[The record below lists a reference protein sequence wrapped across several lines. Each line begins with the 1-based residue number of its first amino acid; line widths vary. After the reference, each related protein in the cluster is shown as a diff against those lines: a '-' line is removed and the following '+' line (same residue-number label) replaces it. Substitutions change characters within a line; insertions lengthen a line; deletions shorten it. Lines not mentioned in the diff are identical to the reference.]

1 MNTFSIPAQGGQ
13 FFRYMDAADVL
24 AGAVVLSGVPGATDP
39 DSSDEQTALDIERR
53 TGFGLL
59 ARI

>member
-1 MNTFSIPAQGGQ
+1 
-13 FFRYMDAADVL
+13 MDAADVL